1 MKDKIW
7 CNLLKIF
14 KINNNKQQNL
24 YVNMK
29 KLFATLVFL
38 CVALAGWS
46 IPAPAQ
52 ISSTWDETTKTLTIN
67 YQGGD
72 LKKGDLDRQ
81 VGGPAEGIK
90 GNVKKLVL
98 QGVWT
103 NTQLKSDDL
112 TKFINEKCL
121 GNEPNQNNSKTLYL
135 DLSGC
140 TALQCKYTG
149 INDDGTYFTF
159 EPVGGTQQV
168 TVTNYYKKVEET
180 GEPTYSY
187 SVNNDPFEDFPE
199 NAVEGE
205 TYPYPGWYGDENSYI
220 AYDSDEGKW
229 YIAAWGG
236 KTWIDKKEEQNV
248 TVTWYEYD
256 MENEVIGD
264 ELTDLSI
271 VSELTQSA
279 EDPTI
284 YYKTYTDY
292 IELSGFG
299 FGDYKTNLNGI
310 TFPDNSNF
318 TFIPNGLCKELTNLQ
333 TVVMPNNIVAIE
345 RNAFKG
351 CTALANVTWST
362 GLQYIGLLDVEKD
375 NGIFEGCT
383 SLPAIDLSGCTS
395 LEVLGRGAFK
405 GTSAATSVSLPSSLK
420 VIGGEAFANS
430 GLTSVNLSGCTALET
445 MAYEC
450 FEDCAALTTIT
461 FPAGSTLTHI
471 GNDAFQRSGLTSV
484 DMSMCTGITEFQA
497 NPTSGDYKTFWKCT
511 SLTSIILPPN
521 ISAVPGN
528 QGLFKDCS
536 ALASV
541 TFTGTA
547 KYEGGAFVN
556 PLVIENAAFSELTEL
571 TEVNF
576 SNNLLRIEANA
587 FNKCDIINVEL
598 QECHELVEIQ
608 EAAFKDCLGM
618 INVDLCSHPKVIRT
632 EAFRNIH
639 SIKKVEIHGCE
650 NTCMTEVICEN
661 RGFEWDITHYQTA
674 APTDIMD
681 NVAELIFP
689 KDGSV
694 CDDANY
700 TSAWDYFVG
709 DYKNGALITQENLL
723 CYYRY
728 VPQSGASTTK
738 VVGYVFD
745 EDGNQVFN
753 EDGTPKTQDYN
764 NVPVECQYQTGNGW
778 HEFIKVG
785 FGEIIQ
791 PGEFLRT
798 YSRTAGDGPCLL
810 PNQVIAY
817 RAIDYKS
824 TKVGYVKDRNGDW
837 YCVDTAQ
844 PEESREYIQITDDTP
859 ASDYAGKTRFSKLTI
874 GGILYLRPLIA
885 KVASYNGTEGY
896 TEANKEYFDSE
907 EVYQNLDAVDGNLS
921 YVPENTGVVLYSN
934 LITQEAFLMLP
945 GDFGTENVYKQF
957 PHTGDRYEEAR
968 RANGEDDDI
977 NMLHGS
983 YGTGWTVAPVY
994 PWLFKGQSDETS
1006 GDIPAD
1012 ETTYTA
1018 GHYSYTTPKA
1028 YRNFACTVT
1037 STNTETGKKTYGW
1050 KRLQPSVLKVNRAFA
1065 QIPVNR
1071 FDNFNETVDQM
1082 PDFTLEDEITDDTSS
1097 NLLVI
1102 NMFEYEN
1109 DGAGVDGIKTV
1120 NTVENNVD
1128 NNGWY
1133 TLQGV
1138 RVLNPNKGVYIH
1150 NGQKVVI
1157 K

>member
-1 MKDKIW
+1 
-7 CNLLKIF
+7 
-14 KINNNKQQNL
+14 
-24 YVNMK
+24 MK

-46 IPAPAQ
+46 ITPPGAQ
-52 ISSTWDETTKTLTIN
+52 INSTWDEATKTLTIT
-67 YQGGD
+67 YQGGN
-72 LKKGDLDRQ
+72 LGKKDLDDIVNGRPGQ
-81 VGGPAEGIK
+81 PDPGIK
-90 GNVKKLVL
+90 GNVQKLVL
-98 QGVWT
+98 EGVWT
-103 NTQLKSDDL
+103 NTQLQSDDL

-121 GNEPNQNNSKTLYL
+121 GNEPNQNNGKTLYL

-140 TALQCKYTG
+140 TALECKMTG
-149 INDDGTYFTF
+149 INDDGSKFIF

-168 TVTNYYKKVEET
+168 TVTNYYAKVVTTTTTNIYTATISGNTWVVEFDFENADTEQTYNLLGVKTQDGYNQQDCTLFYNDGQWYLCIPGWGNATGVVEET
-180 GEPTYSY
+180 PSST
-187 SVNNDPFEDFPE
+187 
-199 NAVEGE
+199 
-205 TYPYPGWYGDENSYI
+205 T
-220 AYDSDEGKW
+220 
-229 YIAAWGG
+229 
-236 KTWIDKKEEQNV
+236 T
-248 TVTWYEYD
+248 TTWYEYD
-256 MENEVIGD
+256 NETEELGD
-264 ELTDLSI
+264 ELTDFNIYEHALTQ
-271 VSELTQSA
+271 VSEST
-279 EDPTI
+279 EGNVTTTI
-284 YYKTYTDY
+284 YYETKNETVT
-292 IELSGFG
+292 LSGFG
-299 FGDYKTNLNGI
+299 FGDYKSNLNGI

-318 TFIPNGLCKELTNLQ
+318 TFIPDGLCKGLTNLQ

-345 RNAFKG
+345 RNAFKN

-362 GLQYIGLLDVEKD
+362 GLQYIGLLNVEKE

-383 SLPAIDLSGCTS
+383 SLPAIDLSACTS

-405 GTSAATSVSLPSSLK
+405 GTTAATSVSLPSSLK

-430 GLTSVNLSGCTALET
+430 GLTSANLSGCTALET
-445 MAYEC
+445 MEYEC
-450 FEDCAALTTIT
+450 FEDCAALTAIT
-461 FPAGSTLTHI
+461 FPAGNTLTHI
-471 GNDAFQRSGLTSV
+471 GNDAFQRSGLISV

-497 NPTSGDYKTFWKCT
+497 NSTSGDYKTFWKCT

-571 TEVNF
+571 TVVNF

-618 INVDLCSHPKVIRT
+618 INVDLCSHPKVIRK

-650 NTCMTEVICEN
+650 GTCMTEVICEN
-661 RGFEWDITHYQTA
+661 RGFEYDITHHQTA
-674 APTDIMD
+674 TLNAIEDC
-681 NVAELIFP
+681 ALLIFP
-689 KDGSV
+689 EDGEV
-694 CDDANY
+694 CENSPY
-700 TSAWDYFVG
+700 TSAWDFFVG
-709 DYKNGALITQENLL
+709 DYKAGTLITQENLL
-723 CYYRY
+723 CYYRV
-728 VPQSGASTTK
+728 VPAEGHGTTK
-738 VVGYVFD
+738 RVDNVYD
-745 EDGNQVFN
+745 ENGNQVYN
-753 EDGTPKTQDYN
+753 EDGTPKTVDVN

-778 HEFIKVG
+778 HEFLNVG
-785 FGEIIQ
+785 RGEIVK

-798 YSRTAGDGPCLL
+798 YSRTANDGPCLL
-810 PNQVIAY
+810 PTQITAY

-824 TKVGYVKDRNGDW
+824 TKVGYVKDRTGDW
-837 YCVDTAQ
+837 YCVDTSQ
-844 PEESREYIQITDDTP
+844 PEESREYIQITDETP

-896 TEANKEYFDSE
+896 TAANKEFFDSE
-907 EVYQNLDAVDGNLS
+907 EVYQNLIAVPGGHS
-921 YVPENTGVVLYSN
+921 YVPENTGVVLYSTN
-934 LITQEAFLMLP
+934 ITEEAFLMLP
-945 GDFGTENVYKQF
+945 GDFGTDVVYKEF
-957 PHTGDRYEEAR
+957 HHTGDRYEEAR
-968 RANGEDDDI
+968 RAGGNGVNTDDDI

-1006 GDIPAD
+1006 GAEPAD

-1018 GHYSYTTPKA
+1018 GHYSYTNPKA

-1037 STNTETGKKTYGW
+1037 GTADNGKKTYGW

-1071 FDNFNETVDQM
+1071 FDNFNEGVDQM
-1082 PDFTLEDEITDDTSS
+1082 PDFTIEDMPTDNTSS
-1097 NLLVI
+1097 SLMLI
-1102 NMFEYEN
+1102 GMFEGEN
-1109 DGAGVDGIKTV
+1109 EGSVADGIKTV
-1120 NTVENNVD
+1120 NTIEVKAD
-1128 NNGWY
+1128 NNAWY

-1138 RVLNPNKGVYIH
+1138 RVANPTKGVYIH